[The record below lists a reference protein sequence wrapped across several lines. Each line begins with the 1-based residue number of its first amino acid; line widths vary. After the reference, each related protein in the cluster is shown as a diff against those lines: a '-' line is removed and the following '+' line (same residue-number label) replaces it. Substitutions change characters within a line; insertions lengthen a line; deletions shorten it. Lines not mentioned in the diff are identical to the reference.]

1 MEWIEAR
8 VLIRNLLNRVEVQED
23 GHRVLKGV
31 LTDAEWDA
39 LNFAA
44 SMLENSA
51 IEADLS
57 YQDVMEGVRT
67 TKVLERAEEDEAS
80 LEDAVPQIELDLTT
94 LELEPPGVNARLC
107 LDFGTAMSKA
117 TLVRDEDESETE
129 EIHVLKLGIPAD
141 QEEISEVMLISSVY
155 IDNEGTLW
163 FGKQAIDRSMI
174 EGEDGSRQRLDNI
187 KRRLS
192 EEGWE
197 EQVGSI
203 FNPTETPITNGDMV
217 LAYLMYLNWMVNH
230 CLADLGFPKNLPRRF
245 AMPCLGGEKGRETVH
260 RLRRLLGE
268 AQVLADTFADD
279 ITAGI
284 PLSRFA
290 AAVEQLRKQ
299 SLDYDFITEDITEPL
314 GVAGSIMSWKAPV
327 NMLLMVVDVGAG
339 TSDFSLYRINY
350 EPGKA
355 NTAVEVDGS
364 SRAITEA
371 GNHLDHL
378 LVEFIIKKSGVT
390 SDDPMWVNI
399 RSALQLQIRDLKES
413 LFNDQ
418 FLVVSLLNGVD
429 VEIELQEFLELEA
442 AQRFGKALKGTMID
456 ILQSIDD
463 SWINWVTANPQR
475 RLVVALTGGGSE
487 LPMVRELAEGEIDIN
502 GKRVPLAPA
511 LPVPKWLSDLDEN
524 LDDDYHRIAVSL
536 GGARRRLI
544 QRGGAAR
551 ITAGDVV
558 EPAKLGGYY
567 TKGV

>member
-1 MEWIEAR
+1 
-8 VLIRNLLNRVEVQED
+8 
-23 GHRVLKGV
+23 
-31 LTDAEWDA
+31 
-39 LNFAA
+39 
-44 SMLENSA
+44 
-51 IEADLS
+51 
-57 YQDVMEGVRT
+57 
-67 TKVLERAEEDEAS
+67 
-80 LEDAVPQIELDLTT
+80 
-94 LELEPPGVNARLC
+94 
-107 LDFGTAMSKA
+107 
-117 TLVRDEDESETE
+117 
-129 EIHVLKLGIPAD
+129 
-141 QEEISEVMLISSVY
+141 MLISSVY
-155 IDNEGTLW
+155 IDNEGILW

-174 EGEDGSRQRLDNI
+174 EAGDGSRQRLDNI

-197 EQVGSI
+197 EQVGAI

-217 LAYLMYLNWMVNH
+217 LAYLMYLNWTVNH

-279 ITAGI
+279 IKSGI

-299 SLDYDFITEDITEPL
+299 SLEYDFISEDITEPL
-314 GVAGSIMSWKAPV
+314 GVAGSIMSWRAPV

-371 GNHLDHL
+371 GNHLDNL

-390 SDDPMWVNI
+390 SDDPMWANI

-442 AQRFGKALKGTMID
+442 VQRFGKALKDTMID
-456 ILQSIDD
+456 ILQSIDE
-463 SWINWVTANPQR
+463 SWIKWVTADPLR
-475 RLVVALTGGGSE
+475 KLVVALTGGGSE

-502 GKRVPLAPA
+502 GNRVPLAPA

-551 ITAGDVV
+551 ITGGDVV
-558 EPAKLGGYY
+558 EPAKLEGYY
-567 TKGV
+567 IKGS